1 MRPRRRVWDAPCADR
16 SFRPLVNAME
26 ERKLLSFADGNGPVV
41 TGLSEQTVSGNATL
55 IVSFDGPLNA
65 GTAEV
70 PSNYTVNR
78 APAGNPEVV
87 TRSGPAVPIRAVTY
101 NAATDQVAITLA
113 HPLASGVFYRV
124 WINGS
129 PGAGL
134 TDINGVLFDG
144 DNDDTPG
151 GDFFGLFARGRS

>member
-1 MRPRRRVWDAPCADR
+1 
-16 SFRPLVNAME
+16 ME

-65 GTAEV
+65 GTAQV
-70 PSNYTVNR
+70 PSNFAVNR

-87 TRSGPAVPIRAVTY
+87 TRSGSAVPIRAVSY
-101 NAATDQVAITLA
+101 LAATDQVAITLA

-124 WINGS
+124 FINGA
-129 PGAGL
+129 PGTGL
-134 TDINGVLFDG
+134 RGPTGTLFDG

-151 GDFFGLFARGRS
+151 GDFYGLFAQGSKT

>member
-1 MRPRRRVWDAPCADR
+1 
-16 SFRPLVNAME
+16 ME

-41 TGLSEQTVSGNATL
+41 TGLSEQTVSGQATL
-55 IVSFDGPLNA
+55 IVSFDGPLNP

-78 APAGNPEVV
+78 CRRFILEVV
-87 TRSGPAVPIRAVTY
+87 TRSGPAVPICAVTY
-101 NAATDQVAITLA
+101 NAATHQVAITLA

-129 PGAGL
+129 PVR
-134 TDINGVLFDG
+134 D
-144 DNDDTPG
+144 
-151 GDFFGLFARGRS
+151 